1 MFDIQM
7 AKNKEIRLIG
17 RFDASQVKKA
27 EAFFND
33 VKTTSKVDFSD
44 LEYISSAGLG
54 VLLAAQKYL
63 KDEGHQLILI
73 KMNKHIRDIF
83 EWARFNMIFKIE

>member
-7 AKNKEIRLIG
+7 GSGNEIILSG

-27 EAFFND
+27 EAFFKD
-33 VKTTSKVDFSD
+33 VKTTCKVNFSA

-54 VLLAAQKYL
+54 VLLAAQKHL
-63 KDEGHQLILI
+63 KDDGHQLILT